1 VRRGQANPRLFG
13 RLSYLMSDDRYYN
26 RRMPRSI
33 SFRADDQVEA
43 ALEQLTKDGSD
54 RSYAIRQAIMEAA
67 GRRRREAARAEAV
80 ALAADPEDRAE
91 MARVQAV
98 MASLRAW

>member
-1 VRRGQANPRLFG
+1 
-13 RLSYLMSDDRYYN
+13 MSDDRYYN

-54 RSYAIRQAIMEAA
+54 RSNAIRQAIMEAA
-67 GRRRREAARAEAV
+67 ERQTREEARAEAA

-91 MARVQAV
+91 MARVQTV